1 LDALLYEARTLSSA
15 KNQSSDKSSNSSTIT
30 PGDNADCSALNI
42 SETEWE
48 DYGDPISP
56 LGHPAASLFSECTPI
71 SASGSSLDESPPTE
85 TLTGM
90 HLFDMNLFIKYQSH
104 NLYV

>member
-1 LDALLYEARTLSSA
+1 
-15 KNQSSDKSSNSSTIT
+15 
-30 PGDNADCSALNI
+30 
-42 SETEWE
+42 
-48 DYGDPISP
+48 
-56 LGHPAASLFSECTPI
+56 
-71 SASGSSLDESPPTE
+71 LDESPPTE